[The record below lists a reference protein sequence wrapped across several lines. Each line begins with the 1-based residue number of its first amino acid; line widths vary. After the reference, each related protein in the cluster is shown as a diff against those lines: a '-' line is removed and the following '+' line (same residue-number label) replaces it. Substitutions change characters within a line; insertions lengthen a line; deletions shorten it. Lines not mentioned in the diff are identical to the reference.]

1 MSVKIH
7 GKEYRTV
14 AERVNEVHKKYKD
27 NVEIQTKLISW
38 KDGIVIM
45 KATVKIHTENRTL
58 TFVDYAYEKEDS
70 TTINKTSILENCS
83 TSAIGRALSAASF
96 GGEGMEYASADEVAN
111 AINQQQ
117 SSDGNNGNEYYSM
130 TGEMTG
136 KQAALIEKLCNS
148 HVITTDE
155 KDDTDEWLKNDRTK
169 GEASKMIDRL
179 KEMID
184 DREAVENSEKER

>member
-136 KQAALIEKLCNS
+136 KQTALIEKLCNS

-155 KDDTDEWLKNDRTK
+155 KDDTNEWLKNDRTK

>member
-14 AERVNEVHKKYKD
+14 AERMHLLGGDIGRENYSLMT
-27 NVEIQTKLISW
+27 EIIQFDDDL
-38 KDGIVIM
+38 VVM
-45 KATVKIHTENRTL
+45 KAVL
-58 TFVDYAYEKEDS
+58 TIDYESNNKQTYVGHAFEKFDS
-70 TTINKTSILENCS
+70 SQINKTSALENCE
-83 TSAIGRALSAASF
+83 TSAIGRALAAV
-96 GGEGMEYASADEVAN
+96 GLAGTEYASADEVAN

-117 SSDGNNGNEYYSM
+117 SSDGNNGDKYYSM

-136 KQAALIEKLCNS
+136 KQTALIEKLCNS

-155 KDDTDEWLKNDRTK
+155 KDDTDEWMKNDRTK

>member
-117 SSDGNNGNEYYSM
+117 SSDGNNGDKYYSM

-136 KQAALIEKLCNS
+136 KQTALIEKLCNS

-184 DREAVENSEKER
+184 GREAVEKLESK